1 MVHIAFVMHSKQL
14 VGSWVH
20 LAVVTA
26 QSAAVLVIEMDAGVF
41 VVMPFQIGVYLLDG
55 AKSSGQVAGKLA
67 FQF

>member
-1 MVHIAFVMHSKQL
+1 
-14 VGSWVH
+14 VH